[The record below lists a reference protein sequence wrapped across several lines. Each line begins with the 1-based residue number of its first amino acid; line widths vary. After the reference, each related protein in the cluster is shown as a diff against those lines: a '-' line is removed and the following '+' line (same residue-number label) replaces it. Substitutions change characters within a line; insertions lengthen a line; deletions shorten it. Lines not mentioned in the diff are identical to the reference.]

1 MKRSSRLT
9 GIVLAAAGAVFGVA
23 GLFLGVTWVA
33 ASGLVLCVASAAVVL
48 RASGMSVAPAPV
60 LHAPPPA
67 IETHAV
73 SAAEPPQLPPPVV
86 RATDAHAERATSN
99 TDRPAGASGRT
110 ASARP
115 VAPASAEPAD
125 VVTALAE
132 NASDAGEV
140 LAAHLWLE
148 DAPSATMRLITAFGT
163 FRPTGDPVAIEGTTL
178 GQALSSGGAA
188 MRAEYHHF
196 RRGERVE
203 VWRFAVPLEVGDAR
217 GVAAVDLIGDPPD
230 AAVLGRTVADLRPA
244 LTGAVAIHVAR
255 QESAAARVLL
265 KTARQLSRLV
275 DVDLVAET
283 LLERA
288 LDMAEAETGSVMLL
302 GTDGTLSIAA
312 AAGLPD
318 DVVEETRVAG
328 GEGIAG
334 WVLSTGQPLV
344 VEDLHGRTARS
355 RRHGVRSAVAVP
367 IGDED
372 GTLGVLNVGARAFAA
387 RFSPSHMDALE
398 ALGRIGAVAL
408 RNARAVE
415 SSRDLYF
422 HTLKALA
429 LALETKDPYS
439 AGATER
445 ILELATALGCEL
457 HLDPASQQALRI
469 AALLHDVGMA
479 SVGDAVTTVNRPLS
493 TVEWGL
499 LKMHP
504 VIAAEVLAQAPS
516 LHAAIP
522 IVYHHHEH
530 FDGDGYVEGIVGD
543 EIPLGA
549 RILAVAD
556 AFVAMT
562 SPRPYRRARTEP
574 EALEEMRARSGK
586 QFDPKVVMALCT
598 HLEGMS
604 RQHAPES

>member
-9 GIVLAAAGAVFGVA
+9 GTALAVAGAVLGVA
-23 GLFLGVTWVA
+23 GLVFGVTSAA
-33 ASGLVLCVASAAVVL
+33 ASGLALCVASAVVVL
-48 RASGMSVAPAPV
+48 RASGMSVTPAHA
-60 LHAPPPA
+60 LHAPPPP
-67 IETHAV
+67 V
-73 SAAEPPQLPPPVV
+73 AEPRAEAAGVPPESPALPVPVTEPQNVPAST
-86 RATDAHAERATSN
+86 RRQAT
-99 TDRPAGASGRT
+99 GASGRT

-125 VVTALAE
+125 VVAALAE

-178 GQALSSGGAA
+178 GQALSSGGATL
-188 MRAEYHHF
+188 RPEYHHF

-275 DVDLVAET
+275 DADLVAET

-302 GTDGTLSIAA
+302 GPDGTLSIAA
-312 AAGLPD
+312 AAGLPE

-445 ILELATALGCEL
+445 ILELASALGCEL
-457 HLDPASQQALRI
+457 RLDSATQQALRV

-479 SVGDAVTTVNRPLS
+479 SVGDAVTTVDRPLS

-530 FDGDGYVEGIVGD
+530 FDGEGYVEGIVGD

-562 SPRPYRRARTEP
+562 SPRPYRRARTDA
-574 EALEEMRARSGK
+574 EALEEMQARSGT
-586 QFDPKVVMALCT
+586 QFDPQVVTALCSY
-598 HLEGMS
+598 LEGVD
-604 RQHAPES
+604 RQHTPGA